1 MTLPRVYTD
10 SFPFLQGGGE
20 MGQLT
25 RQFDWSKTSLGT
37 PDTWPASL
45 CISLGI
51 LLNSKFP
58 MFLYWG
64 PDYICFYND
73 AYRPSLGITGKHPA
87 VLGSRGEDIWPEV
100 WAFNR
105 PRLNAIMAGGE
116 ATWEE
121 DQLLPIYRN
130 GKMEP
135 VYWTYSYSPVKDE
148 KGFIRG
154 VFVACTETT
163 QKVLTVQQLAVSEQ
177 RFQNLIRQATAGIIV
192 LIGESLQ
199 VAIVNEAYARL
210 VNRTVEELLH
220 HPLFEII
227 PEAADPFQTIIQ
239 GVMQSGDPLYLY
251 EQPYQIQVESG
262 SMQGFLNLI
271 YQPYREQD
279 GTITGVIV
287 FCQDV
292 TSQVQAQ
299 QELLNKSRDLE
310 LALTIGNLGSFKVD
324 LVSRLS
330 IHSQPIVDWFELPSQ
345 TYLLDEVFQLIHE
358 QDRARTIQAIEDSI
372 AGKQGGYHDVTYRVI
387 SRQNGH
393 LRYLHSMGQVLT
405 EKGKPISISG
415 IIQDVTPTVVSR
427 QALEESEAALRD
439 AIELAELTT
448 WTIDLTNGQM
458 YTSEKY
464 ARKFG
469 LSHTE
474 ISLEEAWSMV
484 HPDDRGHLT
493 RLWEQSLSPESNGRF
508 EAEYRILNAETSQP
522 LAIQVIGQHYRN
534 AKGEAHLFLGTAR
547 DITLERELQTTL
559 ENEVQKRTEELAA
572 MNEELQASSE
582 EVVKSNEILS
592 THLEE
597 MTQLNRLLH
606 LSNDRLKQFAYVASH
621 DLQEPLRKIQAFST
635 LIEKKYA
642 DRLDEQGLT
651 ILSKITKSG
660 EQMST
665 LIQDLLAFSR
675 LAVDQDEK
683 MIVSL
688 QRVLARVLESLEIRL
703 QETKADLQIDPLPA
717 LLGDESQL
725 RQLFQNLLSN
735 ALKFVKAGE
744 MPRIHVYSQL
754 ITSADLPPELQT
766 VLKAPR
772 YYRISVA
779 DQGIGFEPQYA
790 ERLFEVFQR
799 LHTRQQ
805 YKGTGI
811 GLAIC
816 QRVMENHQGAITA
829 ESEPGQGATFHVF
842 FPT

>member
-1 MTLPRVYTD
+1 
-10 SFPFLQGGGE
+10 

-73 AYRPSLGITGKHPA
+73 AYRPSLGVTGKHPA
-87 VLGSRGEDIWPEV
+87 VLGSRGKDIWPEV

-130 GKMEP
+130 GKIEP

-148 KGFIRG
+148 KGQVRG

-163 QKVLTVQQLAVSEQ
+163 QKVLTTQQLAVSEQ

-192 LIGESLQ
+192 LTGESFQ
-199 VAIVNEAYARL
+199 VTIVNEAYARL
-210 VNRTVEELLH
+210 VNHTVEDLLH
-220 HPLFEII
+220 QPLFEVI
-227 PEAADPFQTIIQ
+227 PEAVDPFRPILQQ
-239 GVMQSGDPLYLY
+239 VMQTGEPLHLF
-251 EQPYQIQVESG
+251 EQPYQIQEESG
-262 SMQGFLNLI
+262 SRAGFLNLI

-279 GTITGVIV
+279 GTITGVVV

-292 TSQVQAQ
+292 TSQVHAQ

-324 LVSRLS
+324 IASRLS
-330 IHSQPIVDWFELPSQ
+330 THSQAIVDWFELPSQ
-345 TYLLDEVFQLIHE
+345 QYQLDDVFQLIHE
-358 QDRARTIQAIEDSI
+358 QDREKTIQAIEDSI
-372 AGKQGGYHDVTYRVI
+372 AGKQSGYHNVTYRVI

-405 EKGKPISISG
+405 EKGKPVSISG
-415 IIQDVTPTVVSR
+415 IIQDVTPTVISR

-448 WTIDLTNGQM
+448 WTIDLTKDQM

-469 LSHTE
+469 LPHTE
-474 ISLEEAWSMV
+474 MSLEEAWSMV
-484 HPDDRGHLT
+484 HPDDRRHLT
-493 RLWEQSLSPESNGRF
+493 RLWEQSLNPESNGGF
-508 EAEYRILNAETSQP
+508 QAEYRILNAQTDQP
-522 LAIQVIGQHYRN
+522 QTIQVIGQHYRN
-534 AKGEAHLFLGTAR
+534 AKGEAHRFLGTAR
-547 DITLERELQTTL
+547 DITLERELQNTL

-572 MNEELQASSE
+572 VNEELQASSE
-582 EVVKSNEILS
+582 EVAKSNEILS

-735 ALKFVKAGE
+735 ALKFVKVGE
-744 MPRIHVYSQL
+744 IPRIHVYSQL
-754 ITSADLPPELQT
+754 ITSTDLPPELQT

-829 ESEPGQGATFHVF
+829 KSEPGQGATFHVF
-842 FPT
+842 FPA